1 MNEKKSERS
10 KKSSAAKGVSAPA
23 PSPLRDGFP
32 QAAASD
38 PASDRTATFEQ
49 ALTRLETIVQ
59 ELEGGDLTL
68 EETLSRYEEGS
79 RLAAECARRLE
90 EAEQRIKVLSSS
102 PDTPSRPEADGGDE
116 EEGDGPT
123 DSLPF

>member
-1 MNEKKSERS
+1 MNEKKGERS
-10 KKSSAAKGVSAPA
+10 KKSSAVKGLTVPA
-23 PSPLRDGFP
+23 PSPLRDGS
-32 QAAASD
+32 AEAGASG
-38 PASDRTATFEQ
+38 PASDGKATFEQ

-102 PDTPSRPEADGGDE
+102 PDTPSRPEADGGDDD
-116 EEGDGPT
+116 EGVGPT